1 MNLNI
6 AVCDDLKEERVGLS
20 RMIRAYC
27 QERGI
32 DLRLRLYSSGRELLD
47 SVERSGPLNML
58 FLDIYM
64 PGLSGVDTARELRKT
79 DKSCAVVF
87 VTTSTDHGLESY
99 EVEASDYIV
108 KPVRS
113 EDVDRAMDW
122 YISHMPEELR
132 SLRVYSEGEWMDYP
146 LSSILY
152 IEILDHQS
160 YIHIKNRTVVVRRSM
175 SDLVSSID
183 SPDFMRCHR
192 SYLVNLNYVQSIEN
206 CDFRLTD
213 GTLVPIRAGNLNK
226 IREDFIN
233 WTYKKAWSRQ

>member
-27 QERGI
+27 QQKGI
-32 DLRLRLYSSGRELLD
+32 DVRLRLYSSGRELLA
-47 SVERSGPLNML
+47 STGESGQLNML

-64 PGLSGVDTARELRKT
+64 PGLSGLDTAREFRKS
-79 DKSCAVVF
+79 DKSCALVF
-87 VTTSTDHGLESY
+87 VTTSTDYGLESY

-122 YISHMPEELR
+122 YISHMPEEMR

-152 IEILDHQS
+152 IEILDHQC
-160 YIHIKNRTVVVRRSM
+160 YIHMKSRTVVVRRSM

-192 SYLVNLNYVQSIEN
+192 SYLVNLNYVRSVEN

-213 GTLVPIRAGNLNK
+213 GTLVPIRAGSLTK
-226 IREDFIN
+226 MRDGFID